1 MKKAA
6 IISLYGNENYGNKL
20 QNYAVQEILK
30 QQNLEV
36 DNIINIPLLN
46 NKNVDLKTKVQRIKF
61 FLKAIVKKH
70 FNNIDCYSCID
81 ESDTMEKQK
90 NFLEFNNKI
99 HNTKRFF
106 SFYKIDEFDKYDY
119 YFVGSDQVWNPSY
132 GGLSDLDMLTFTKNK
147 KISLAASFGVEQLS
161 ESENKRI
168 KNCLND
174 FTAISVREEQGKR
187 IINSVLPDKKV
198 EVLVDPTMILTIDDW
213 NKIIKKPNNMCNDK
227 YILCYFLGELSE
239 KRKEIIRN
247 FAEEN
252 NLKIIDIFKD
262 CEARTE

>member
-30 QQNLEV
+30 QYKLDV

-46 NKNVDLKTKVQRIKF
+46 NKNVNVKTKVGRIKF
-61 FLKAIVKKH
+61 FLKSILKRFLKNEDWHV
-70 FNNIDCYSCID
+70 CID
-81 ESDTMEKQK
+81 KNDSIEKQR

-106 SFYKIDEFDKYDY
+106 SFYQINKFDKYDY

-161 ESENKRI
+161 ESE
-168 KNCLND
+168 
-174 FTAISVREEQGKR
+174 
-187 IINSVLPDKKV
+187 
-198 EVLVDPTMILTIDDW
+198 
-213 NKIIKKPNNMCNDK
+213 
-227 YILCYFLGELSE
+227 
-239 KRKEIIRN
+239 
-247 FAEEN
+247 
-252 NLKIIDIFKD
+252 
-262 CEARTE
+262 